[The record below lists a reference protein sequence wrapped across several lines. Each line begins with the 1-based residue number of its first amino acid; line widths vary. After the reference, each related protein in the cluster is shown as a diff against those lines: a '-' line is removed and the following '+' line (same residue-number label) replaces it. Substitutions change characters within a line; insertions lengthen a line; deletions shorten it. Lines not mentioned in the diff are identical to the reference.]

1 MWGAS
6 GACSWLPPEVGG
18 QAPSR
23 LIAPIL
29 AAHRGC
35 GCSQGHHPG
44 NSGTTEHQQ
53 MSFRPRERLRARHVL
68 AGELGG
74 GDGEGPRS
82 PPVLPVMPR
91 WPQVVSE
98 SLLIFLRWEAF
109 VSHPGRRRV
118 DQEGADCAEPRLRNA
133 NTGLER
139 LEQATEDSHGPMQRI
154 LLGSKCGSPKQR
166 YLSAAQQVQTEGAR
180 QVRPILGALVVAM

>member
-1 MWGAS
+1 MQRRETEKKQGISSDRPVRHGGQHGRAGGAEWWRAGQRSAVWGAA

-82 PPVLPVMPR
+82 PPVLPVVPR

-118 DQEGADCAEPRLRNA
+118 DQEGADCAEPV
-133 NTGLER
+133 LEM
-139 LEQATEDSHGPMQRI
+139 LTQD
-154 LLGSKCGSPKQR
+154 
-166 YLSAAQQVQTEGAR
+166 
-180 QVRPILGALVVAM
+180 